1 MEKAYIKTLVDN
13 NLIGFDEDE
22 KKKVYRT
29 LNKYI
34 DQLNGVT
41 SSFQSGGNH
50 CHTFFQLKDFTWL
63 GFHNA
68 NVDDATL
75 SQPFKTSKSLYTAFW
90 DDDGARVFGTLKPK
104 KISNAEYLNASK
116 VLTQWC
122 KEKNRDISFLYPRG
136 K

>member
-13 NLIGFDEDE
+13 NLIGFNEDE
-22 KKKVYRT
+22 KKKVYKT
-29 LNKYI
+29 LNKYT
-34 DQLNGVT
+34 DQLNGIT

-50 CHTFFQLKDFTWL
+50 CHTFFQLKDFTWI

-75 SQPFKTSKSLYTAFW
+75 SKPFKTSKSLYTAFW
-90 DDDGARVFGTLKPK
+90 DNEGVKVFGSLKPE
-104 KISNAEYLNASK
+104 KISHAEYLNASK
-116 VLTQWC
+116 VLIQWC
-122 KEKNRDISFLYPRG
+122 KEKNKDISFLYPRG